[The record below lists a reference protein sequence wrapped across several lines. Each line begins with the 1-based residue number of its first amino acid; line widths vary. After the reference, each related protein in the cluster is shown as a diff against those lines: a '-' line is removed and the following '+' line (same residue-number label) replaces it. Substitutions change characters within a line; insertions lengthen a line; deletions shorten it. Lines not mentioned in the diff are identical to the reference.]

1 MECKE
6 FLYLIIKSYQCGYNL
21 FVLIFI
27 VQLLFLSHPFG
38 LILTFKHFADIV
50 NQDAKQAVAYSI
62 LQFQLLSSG
71 NLAIELNIYIWKE
84 KLGMINAIWCE
95 LYR

>member
-1 MECKE
+1 M
-6 FLYLIIKSYQCGYNL
+6 FT
-21 FVLIFI
+21 
-27 VQLLFLSHPFG
+27 SHPFG

-50 NQDAKQAVAYSI
+50 NQVAKQALAYSI

-84 KLGMINAIWCE
+84 KLRMINATWSDYIV
-95 LYR
+95 RS